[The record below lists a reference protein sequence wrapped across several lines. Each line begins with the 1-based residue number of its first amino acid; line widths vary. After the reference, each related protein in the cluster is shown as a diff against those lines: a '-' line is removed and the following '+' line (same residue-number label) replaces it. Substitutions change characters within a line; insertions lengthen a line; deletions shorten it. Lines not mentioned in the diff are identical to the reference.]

1 MDELIVGLVFT
12 LFAVLLFYFAV
23 IKEALLRKRCTWEV
37 EAEVLEQKRKKH
49 VSHDDN
55 GTSVSYTIES
65 LCRYYYRGIYYEEN
79 VSFGERYFNFHVK
92 DDKIRFKI
100 DPNEPK
106 TIYVDEGFYKI
117 KTIFLT
123 CFLGVFFLTG
133 IGGLSSGVEYLLN
146 KNKGEINIIDKTV
159 DSGQIEDE
167 IKKEDNNEKT
177 KDNISNATD
186 KASYKL
192 DTTDTYLSNAK
203 KENFLEVNMFLP
215 KEMEIVNNVKNLVT
229 YKNKVNKDAFSIKVV
244 NHSTD
249 EGTAMRQLQDLVW
262 KKYSPAFEGELYRF
276 NDNLWQ
282 IYTVIEKDENY
293 KIAAI
298 SANDNKKI
306 LVVFKNGKGSNTDI
320 RDVLGGIDY

>member
-1 MDELIVGLVFT
+1 
-12 LFAVLLFYFAV
+12 
-23 IKEALLRKRCTWEV
+23 
-37 EAEVLEQKRKKH
+37 
-49 VSHDDN
+49 
-55 GTSVSYTIES
+55 
-65 LCRYYYRGIYYEEN
+65 
-79 VSFGERYFNFHVK
+79 
-92 DDKIRFKI
+92 
-100 DPNEPK
+100 
-106 TIYVDEGFYKI
+106 
-117 KTIFLT
+117 
-123 CFLGVFFLTG
+123 
-133 IGGLSSGVEYLLN
+133 
-146 KNKGEINIIDKTV
+146 
-159 DSGQIEDE
+159 
-167 IKKEDNNEKT
+167 
-177 KDNISNATD
+177 
-186 KASYKL
+186 
-192 DTTDTYLSNAK
+192 
-203 KENFLEVNMFLP
+203 MFLP
-215 KEMEIVNNVKNLVT
+215 KELEIVNNVKNLVT

>member
-1 MDELIVGLVFT
+1 MDELIVGLVFI

-49 VSHDDN
+49 VSHNDN

-123 CFLGVFFLTG
+123 CFLGMFFLTG
-133 IGGLSSGVEYLLN
+133 IGGVSSGVEYLLN

-159 DSGQIEDE
+159 DSGQVEDE

-262 KKYSPAFEGELYRF
+262 KKYNPAFEGELYRF